1 MKVLLYTGLRDNV
14 IFYNTCSPP
23 LGLYRIKNYL
33 ERRDI
38 ECDILDLSLSN
49 GDFKDTLEKISQ
61 GQ

>member
-38 ECDILDLSLSN
+38 ECDILDLGLSN
-49 GDFKDTLEKISQ
+49 GDY
-61 GQ
+61 